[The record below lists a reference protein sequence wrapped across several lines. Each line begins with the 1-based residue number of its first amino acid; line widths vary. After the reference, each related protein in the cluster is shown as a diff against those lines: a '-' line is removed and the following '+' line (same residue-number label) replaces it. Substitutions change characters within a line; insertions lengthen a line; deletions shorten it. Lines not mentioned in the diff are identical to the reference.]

1 MDNLYDVGTR
11 KAEELIRQIES
22 DNISVGNNYGKL
34 ERYRY
39 EVAFYTKMI
48 SYINEKEE
56 KILKSMTSDLNL
68 KYPDRLSIDWLKIET
83 Y

>member
-68 KYPDRLSIDWLKIET
+68 KYPDRLSIDWK
-83 Y
+83 

>member
-22 DNISVGNNYGKL
+22 DNIFVGNNYGKL

-68 KYPDRLSIDWLKIET
+68 KYPDRLSID
-83 Y
+83 

>member
-22 DNISVGNNYGKL
+22 DNISVGNNYGKR

-68 KYPDRLSIDWLKIET
+68 KYPDRLSID
-83 Y
+83 